1 MRVRRANRAEQLRP
15 HKRGVGE
22 GRLRVGRI
30 SEPLRKKRNAKG
42 TGKPPGEAFRLAFE
56 SGAREGT
63 AKVRVGTSR

>member
-1 MRVRRANRAEQLRP
+1 MRP

-22 GRLRVGRI
+22 GRLRVGRV
-30 SEPLRKKRNAKG
+30 SEPLLRRKRNAKG

-63 AKVRVGTSR
+63 AKVRAGTSR